1 MTFLKK
7 HADAFLGAGIA
18 IVLFLAVFIF
28 QGFAKYGLSVPFLYH
43 GGDDFASLVTAKLI
57 EESGWFWFNDRIG
70 APFGATSFDFTANV
84 LLNFDIVVAKIIS
97 WFVSDPVAA
106 NNLRHIL
113 IFPMCGVSAFYVLRT
128 LKINRV
134 ISTFGSLIF
143 ALTPYIF
150 YRGYVHFSLAAA
162 YFIPLSVLLCIWA
175 IHSEE
180 DDGYLKFNKSFFK
193 NKKNILTL
201 VFSLLIANN
210 GIGYYAFFTCFF
222 LCVVALCNLITTK
235 KWKSIVVPMK
245 TVLMIVVF
253 LLLALLPALIYGI
266 INGGGAGAVVRGI
279 EGAEI
284 YGLKIAQ
291 LFIPINS
298 HGIGIVQKLMDFY
311 NTYMPLVNENQ
322 GSYLGIFGII
332 GFLLSLL
339 YLVKRDRE
347 EEDRDG
353 LLYVLSRMNLFAILL
368 ATVGGFSSLISFVFQ
383 MIRGYNRISIFI
395 MFISV
400 LFLCLVLQ
408 KVWDKRE
415 TLFKSEKT
423 KKALTAVALAVMSLS
438 VLELLP
444 TYGARDGVFEYTKA
458 QYESDKA
465 FVGDIEETLGEGA
478 MVFQLPYHQTPE
490 AGPVNN
496 MMDYH
501 LYAGY
506 INSDTLR
513 WSYGVTKGRQE
524 DAWIRSVSY
533 LPPKDML
540 DTICKAGFTGLYVD
554 ARAYTEAEL
563 QTFTELFKPLIG
575 EAKVSSNGN
584 LRFYDLRGYIAASG
598 ITVDTSVY
606 SLPIGK
612 SVYGPAQMSVKG
624 EHTVGYNSYILEKDS
639 LVFGPYTPIEVGK
652 YTVTVY
658 GSGLTAAEYDVA
670 LDWGARFLATTEI
683 SRSDTEITYEIEV
696 TESASI
702 TEFRL
707 HNKTDGK
714 IEFNRVE
721 IVKSK

>member
-28 QGFAKYGLSVPFLYH
+28 QGFAKYGLSVPFCYF
-43 GGDDFASLVTAKLI
+43 GGDDFSSIVMAKQI
-57 EESGWFWFNDRIG
+57 EETGWNWFNDRIG
-70 APFGATSFDFTANV
+70 APFGADSFGFAANL
-84 LLNFDIVVAKIIS
+84 LLNFDVLVAKIIS
-97 WFVSDPVAA
+97 WFVNDAIAA
-106 NNLRHIL
+106 TNLRYIL
-113 IFPMCGVSAFYVLRT
+113 VFPMCGIIAFYVLRT
-128 LKINRV
+128 LKINRI
-134 ISTFGSLIF
+134 ISVFGALIY
-143 ALTPYIF
+143 ALTPYII
-150 YRGYVHFSLAAA
+150 YRSLNHFSLSTA

-222 LCVVALCNLITTK
+222 LCVVALCNLVTTK
-235 KWKSIVVPMK
+235 KWKSIFVPFK
-245 TVLMIVVF
+245 IVAVIVIF
-253 LLLALLPALIYGI
+253 MFFAISPILIYNI
-266 INGGGAGAVVRGI
+266 VTGGNMGTVVRAI

-291 LFIPINS
+291 LFVPINS
-298 HGIGIVQKLMDFY
+298 HGIGVVQLFIDFY

-339 YLVKRDRE
+339 YLVKRDKGD
-347 EEDRDG
+347 EDKDG

-368 ATVGGFSSLISFVFQ
+368 ATVGGFSSLISFVFR

-423 KKALTAVALAVMSLS
+423 KKALTAVALAVMSVS

-444 TYGARDGVFEYTKA
+444 TYGARDGMFEYTKA

-513 WSYGVTKGRQE
+513 WSYGVQKGKKE
-524 DAWIRSVSY
+524 DAWFGYISS
-533 LPPKDML
+533 LSSDELL
-540 DTICKAGFTGLYVD
+540 DAIIKAGFTGLYID
-554 ARAYTEAEL
+554 ARAYTEEEMNALTEA
-563 QTFTELFKPLIG
+563 FTPLLG
-575 EAKVSSNGN
+575 EVKISTNGN
-584 LRFYDLRGYIAASG
+584 LRFYDLREYIAKNSIA
-598 ITVDTSVY
+598 VDTSVY
-606 SLPIGK
+606 LDYLK
-612 SVYGPAQMSVKG
+612 
-624 EHTVGYNSYILEKDS
+624 NS
-639 LVFGPYTPIEVGK
+639 
-652 YTVTVY
+652 
-658 GSGLTAAEYDVA
+658 
-670 LDWGARFLATTEI
+670 
-683 SRSDTEITYEIEV
+683 
-696 TESASI
+696 
-702 TEFRL
+702 
-707 HNKTDGK
+707 
-714 IEFNRVE
+714 
-721 IVKSK
+721 

>member
-1 MTFLKK
+1 MSFIKK

-18 IVLFLAVFIF
+18 IVLFLAVFIY
-28 QGFAKYGLSVPFLYH
+28 QGFAKYGLSVPFCYF
-43 GGDDFASLVTAKLI
+43 GGDDFSSIVTTKLV

-70 APFGATSFDFTANV
+70 APFGATAFDFTANV

-97 WFVSDPVAA
+97 WFVNDAIAA
-106 NNLRHIL
+106 TNLRYIL
-113 IFPMCGVSAFYVLRT
+113 IFPMCGISAFYVLRT

-134 ISTFGSLIF
+134 ISVFGALIY

-150 YRGYVHFSLAAA
+150 YRSINHFSLSTA

-175 IHSEE
+175 IYSEE
-180 DDGYLKFNKSFFK
+180 NEGYLKLNKAFFK
-193 NKKNILTL
+193 NKKNVLTL
-201 VFSLLIANN
+201 IFSLLIANN

-235 KWKSIVVPMK
+235 KWKSVVAPMK
-245 TVLMIVVF
+245 TVLMIVAF
-253 LLLALLPALIYGI
+253 LFLALLPALIYGM

-291 LFIPINS
+291 LFIPIDS
-298 HGIGIVQKLMDFY
+298 HGIGIIQKLMNFY

-322 GSYLGIFGII
+322 GAYLGIFGII

-339 YLVKRDRE
+339 YLVKRDKG
-347 EEDRDG
+347 EEDGDR
-353 LLYVLSRMNLFAILL
+353 LLYMLSRMNLFAILL
-368 ATVGGFSSLISFVFQ
+368 ATIGGFSSLISLVFQ

-408 KVWDKRE
+408 RVWDKRE

-444 TYGARDGVFEYTKA
+444 TYGARDGMFEYTKA

-465 FVGDIEETLGEGA
+465 FVSDIEETLGENA

-496 MMDYH
+496 MVDYH

-506 INSDTLR
+506 INSETLR
-513 WSYGVTKGRQE
+513 WSYGVTKGRAE
-524 DAWIRSVSY
+524 DAWIRSVSC

-540 DTICKAGFTGLYVD
+540 DMICKAGFTGLYID
-554 ARAYTEAEL
+554 ARAYTEADL
-563 QTFTELFKPLIG
+563 KVLSDSFAPLIG
-575 EAKVSSNGN
+575 EAKISANGN
-584 LRFYDLRGYIAASG
+584 LRFYDLREYIAVNG
-598 ITVDTSVY
+598 ITVDETVY
-606 SLPIGK
+606 ALPAEKDI
-612 SVYGPAQMSVKG
+612 YGAAQMYITGDHS
-624 EHTVGYNSYILEKDS
+624 TGYNSYILGKDAT
-639 LVFGPYTPIEVGK
+639 VFGPYIPLAVGK
-652 YTVTVY
+652 YTVTVC

-670 LDWGARFLATTEI
+670 LDRGARLLATTEI

-696 TESASI
+696 TEAASAS
-702 TEFRL
+702 EFRL
-707 HNKTDGK
+707 YNKTDGK
-714 IEFNRVE
+714 IEFNRIE
-721 IVKSK
+721 IVRK